1 MQSTAL
7 CHLGNISYRLGT
19 DLPFESIVAR
29 IAAREPKDDAAK
41 LVDRVRRM
49 LVANGCEPAGG
60 TIRCGE
66 WVETAAGK
74 STSAQALAADS
85 GPVLVAGPARDL
97 ERLEYRAPFRLP
109 PARG

>member
-1 MQSTAL
+1 
-7 CHLGNISYRLGT
+7 
-19 DLPFESIVAR
+19 
-29 IAAREPKDDAAK
+29 
-41 LVDRVRRM
+41 M

-85 GPVLVAGPARDL
+85 GPVLVEGPARDL
-97 ERLEYRAPFRLP
+97 ERLEYRAPFLLP